1 MANSLVSILIPFKN
15 VEEYF
20 EECLESIRSQ
30 TYQNWEVIAI
40 NDHSDDN
47 SLAIAERFSK
57 LDNRFK
63 IFTNTESGI
72 ITALRNA
79 YGHSRGEFITRMDA
93 DDHMSQD
100 RINTM
105 LVSLKEK
112 GKGSLAIGQV
122 KYFAKDGINDGYDRY
137 AKWLNQLTAGG
148 TNFEE
153 IYKECVIPSPCWM
166 VHRTDLD
173 ACGAFLPDRYPEDYD
188 LAFRFYEK
196 GLTCIPC
203 NKTLHYWRD
212 YDTRTSRTSE
222 HYAQNYFLEIKLHY
236 FLKLECNTNK
246 TLVVWGAGK
255 KGKTIAKSLTENNI
269 HFIWVCDNPKKIGKD
284 IYGIKLIHYS
294 KLKTIENPQSIIT
307 VSNEQEQMSIKS
319 FFTDLKQKSAKDY
332 FFFC

>member
-1 MANSLVSILIPFKN
+1 MTNSLVSILIPFKN

-20 EECLESIRSQ
+20 EECLESIRNQ
-30 TYQNWEVIAI
+30 TYQKWEVLAI

-63 IFTNTESGI
+63 IFTNDESGI
-72 ITALRNA
+72 ITALRKA
-79 YGHSRGEFITRMDA
+79 YRHSDGEFITRMDA
-93 DDHMSQD
+93 DDYMSQD

-122 KYFAKDGINDGYDRY
+122 KYFAKYGVNDGYARY
-137 AKWLNQLTAGG
+137 AKWLNELTAGG
-148 TNFEE
+148 SNFEE

-166 VHRTDLD
+166 VHRMDLD
-173 ACGAFLPDRYPEDYD
+173 KCGAFAHNRYPEDYD

-203 NKTLHYWRD
+203 NKVIHHWRD

-236 FLKLECNTNK
+236 FLKLEYNPNK

-255 KGKTIAKSLTENNI
+255 KGKSIAKLLTENNI
-269 HFIWVCDNPKKIGKD
+269 HFKWVCDNPKKIGKD
-284 IYGIKLIHYS
+284 IYGVKLIHFS
-294 KLKTIENPQSIIT
+294 ELKTIKNSQSIIT
-307 VSNEQEQMSIKS
+307 VANEEEQISIQS
-319 FFTDLKQKSAKDY
+319 FFCNLKQKPAKDY